1 MARRASV
8 RSQVDVRTTDMRGLP
23 SEGPVAVKV
32 CGLTDPDEARA
43 CAALGVWGIGLV
55 FAAESPRLVDVAQAV
70 RIAAAVPVAVARVGV
85 FVDPSAEEAARIAR
99 RVGLTHIQFHGAGD
113 PDALREATGGLPV
126 IEGVRMD
133 GAEAVE
139 RARSSRADF
148 VLLDAAVPGAHGGTG
163 VAFDWTLLDS
173 TAPLGRAFGLAGGL
187 RPANVGEA
195 VAKVRPHLL
204 DVSSGVEA
212 RPGRKDVDRV
222 EAFLLAAAAP
232 ARVVA

>member
-1 MARRASV
+1 
-8 RSQVDVRTTDMRGLP
+8 MRDLP

-55 FAAESPRLVDVAQAV
+55 FAAESSRLVEAVQAV
-70 RIAAAVPVAVARVGV
+70 RIAAAVPAGVARVGV
-85 FVDPSAEEAARIAR
+85 FVDETPDEVARVAR

-126 IEGVRMD
+126 IEGVRVD

-139 RARSSRADF
+139 RARTSRADF

-163 VAFDWTLLDS
+163 VTFDWTLLEQ
-173 TAPLGRAFGLAGGL
+173 AGPLGRPFGLAGGL
-187 RPANVGEA
+187 RATNVGDA
-195 VAKVRPHLL
+195 VARVRPHLV

-212 RPGRKDVDRV
+212 RPGRKDVSRV

-232 ARVVA
+232 VRVVA

>member
-1 MARRASV
+1 
-8 RSQVDVRTTDMRGLP
+8 MRGLP

-163 VAFDWTLLDS
+163 VAFDWTLLDR